1 MFVIEG
7 EEETMLRPEM
17 KLQSNAQDDE
27 LSEMLR
33 VQFDVREMNNF
44 FSGFAEEM
52 LPDYLC
58 SQAKSRPQRVQ
69 PKQTEL
75 WEDFRAA

>member
-1 MFVIEG
+1 
-7 EEETMLRPEM
+7 MLRPEM
-17 KLQSNAQDDE
+17 KPQSNAQDDE

-33 VQFDVREMNNF
+33 IQFDIREMNAF

-52 LPDYLC
+52 VPDYLGTKVEA
-58 SQAKSRPQRVQ
+58 QPTKTV
-69 PKQTEL
+69 PKQIDL

>member
-7 EEETMLRPEM
+7 EEETMLRPEI
-17 KLQSNAQDDE
+17 KLRSNAQDDE

-33 VQFDVREMNNF
+33 VQFDVREMDAF

-52 LPDYLC
+52 LPDYLG
-58 SQAKSRPQRVQ
+58 SRTKRQPQRVP

-75 WEDFRAA
+75 WEDFQAA

>member
-7 EEETMLRPEM
+7 EEETMLRPEL

-33 VQFDVREMNNF
+33 VQFDVREMNAF
-44 FSGFAEEM
+44 FGGFSEEM
-52 LPDYLC
+52 VPDYLGAR
-58 SQAKSRPQRVQ
+58 AKSRAQSVQ